1 MKSLDGFDKSLNPFC
16 FQELL
21 NEMNFL
27 MNKVLRVLHEGALC
41 TRIASC
47 SEVLEFLLVATE
59 GSDVQ
64 LFNTSKIQGRLLST
78 YGLAFLAFHMR
89 CSGVQQIKCQV
100 CYFLYCVHPM
110 LVNQ

>member
-1 MKSLDGFDKSLNPFC
+1 MCPAALQVELNKDRHSHGVGAASRVQAPSSPFC
-16 FQELL
+16 ELL

-27 MNKVLRVLHEGALC
+27 MNKVLRVLHKGALC

-64 LFNTSKIQGRLLST
+64 LFNTSKIQAWL
-78 YGLAFLAFHMR
+78 
-89 CSGVQQIKCQV
+89 
-100 CYFLYCVHPM
+100 
-110 LVNQ
+110 